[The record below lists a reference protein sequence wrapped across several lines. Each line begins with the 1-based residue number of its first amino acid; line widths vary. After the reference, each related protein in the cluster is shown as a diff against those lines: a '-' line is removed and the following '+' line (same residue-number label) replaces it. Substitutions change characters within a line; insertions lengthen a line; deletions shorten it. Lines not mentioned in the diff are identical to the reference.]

1 MPRPDQ
7 DRSGWR
13 RLLSRL
19 WPQRRRTTESDEQI
33 GARTLLRR
41 LTAVSARE
49 HLDYLAIDGIFARS
63 FFLLAPPD
71 LTDPGW
77 LDRLVGLDCPCR
89 IAIHLEGLDRQGERN
104 RLKRRRRS
112 FHAINSEQAMV
123 SGLLDVD
130 AESAQA
136 ETAHIA
142 RETQDPRQA
151 IVRWSLYVTV
161 FAQSKEEL
169 DEHAAR
175 AYTALASDIACEPG
189 QALPHQL
196 PIWQSTLPFCLDTAH
211 RTCRAMSATIGNAFP
226 FLTHNP
232 GMTDGLALGFTAV
245 GHELVLLNP
254 FDRSLPNALMNDV
267 GASGSGKTYLAQKL
281 GLQMRLRGGRVTILD
296 HSPGHY
302 RSLTRLVGGCEVSL
316 GAPEPPTINLWDYDG
331 TLTRM
336 KLAFVA
342 DAHAIL
348 LADEPGENLGALER
362 AALERGIRSL
372 YARHRQITEET
383 GSLSIPL
390 EREMIAWLEEEA
402 RLARDAQDEAEYL
415 RLHQMAVK
423 LAPYVGEGEDAGRH
437 AALVDRHTSIDTANR
452 FLVFDLEGMDEG
464 LQAFVMFLITES
476 VQRRVYRAAGAHDP
490 AEQELL
496 IIDEGYLNLITGG
509 DHAKR
514 WLSHLA
520 RRGRHW
526 GLFLL
531 FITQQLSDLL
541 DDPTAAS
548 LFNNASVQLL
558 FRQDDQKNN
567 DGRSAVDR
575 LGAVLALSPEEVRR
589 LAGLGTVEG
598 VSTEMLLLRK
608 SKQSGTT
615 KRGVVEIIAHPLEH
629 ALFGSNADEVT
640 YRERM
645 IEALDGNVW
654 AAIKACAAGLE
665 VPEHLEEDETL
676 DLAPESPVAH
686 LPRFPG
692 PGVQLKLPLDEAAEA
707 MNGPVPARAPAG
719 ARRDESF
726 SVDADP
732 LVVR

>member
-1 MPRPDQ
+1 MRRPNQ

-13 RLLSRL
+13 RWLPRV
-19 WPQRRRTTESDEQI
+19 WPRRQRTSGSDEQV
-33 GARTLLRR
+33 GARMLLRR
-41 LTAVSARE
+41 LTAVPAQE
-49 HLDYLAIDGIFARS
+49 HLDYLTVDGVYARS

-71 LTDPGW
+71 RTDPGW

-89 IAIHLEGLDRQGERN
+89 IALHFEGLDRQGERD

-112 FHAINSEQAMV
+112 FHAINSEQAQV

-130 AESAQA
+130 TESAQA
-136 ETAHIA
+136 ETAQLA

-151 IVRWSLYVTV
+151 IVRWSVYVTV
-161 FAQSKEEL
+161 FARSKEEL

-196 PIWQSTLPFCLDTAH
+196 PVWQSTLPLCVDPA
-211 RTCRAMSATIGNAFP
+211 RRAYRAMSATIGNGFP

-232 GMTDGLALGFTAV
+232 GMTEGLPLGFTAV

-281 GLQMRLRGGRVTILD
+281 ALQMRLRGGRVTILD
-296 HSPGHY
+296 QSPGHY
-302 RSLTRLVGGCEVSL
+302 RSLTRIVGGCEVSL
-316 GAPEPPTINLWDYDG
+316 GAPEPPTINLWDYPG

-348 LADEPGENLGALER
+348 LADEPGQPLGALER
-362 AALERGIRSL
+362 AALERGIRAL
-372 YARHRQITEET
+372 YARHRRISEET
-383 GSLSIPL
+383 GQLSIPL
-390 EREMIAWLEEEA
+390 EREMVAWLEEEA
-402 RLARDAQDEAEYL
+402 RLARAEQDEAECL
-415 RLHQMAVK
+415 RLRHMAVK
-423 LAPYVGEGEDAGRH
+423 LAPYVGEGEEAGRH
-437 AALVDRHTSIDTANR
+437 AALVDRPTSVDTHNR

-496 IIDEGYLNLITGG
+496 IIDEGYLTLITGG
-509 DHAKR
+509 AQAKR

-558 FRQDDQKNN
+558 FRQDDQKNT

-575 LGAVLALSPEEVRR
+575 LGAVLSLSHEEVRR

-645 IEALDGNVW
+645 IEALGGDVW

-665 VPEHLEEDETL
+665 VPEQTEEDEVL
-676 DLAPESPVAH
+676 DLLV
-686 LPRFPG
+686 
-692 PGVQLKLPLDEAAEA
+692 
-707 MNGPVPARAPAG
+707 
-719 ARRDESF
+719 
-726 SVDADP
+726 DP
-732 LVVR
+732 LPDRFMPFSSPKPPETVVS